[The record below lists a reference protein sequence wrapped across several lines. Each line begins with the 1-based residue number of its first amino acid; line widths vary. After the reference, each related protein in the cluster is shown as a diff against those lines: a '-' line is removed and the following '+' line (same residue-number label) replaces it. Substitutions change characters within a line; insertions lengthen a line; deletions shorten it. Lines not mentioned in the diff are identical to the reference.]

1 MTENL
6 TNCPICNFHRSTF
19 RENASRGIFSI
30 KCQRCGEFSI
40 SRDCIQYLDVKE
52 KISKISYVL
61 SSLSRELYET
71 KGEPL
76 QFTTTNL
83 EEYARHYLVPDVNNI
98 EEKIKK
104 FLQRL
109 REKTEYFGQ
118 EINFKDIETVFPLAY
133 AKNSEELMALLTLM
147 TEKKLAK
154 IKVISNSD
162 VKSVKILLSAN
173 GWDMTNSTQKENKES
188 NKGFVAVWFDES
200 MNENINAI
208 ETAIEDCNFKPI
220 CIRDEHFSEKIMDK
234 ALGEIRKSRFVV
246 VDLTG
251 NRGSVFFEAGFAHGL
266 GVETIYVFREQDG
279 EKEKF
284 PLEFYARHYQCYKY
298 KTAADLREK
307 LKNAISAR
315 IKTP

>member
-6 TNCPICNFHRSTF
+6 TNCPICNFSKCTIYPKNHGTF
-19 RENASRGIFSI
+19 FVSCR
-30 KCQRCGEFSI
+30 RCGEFSI
-40 SRDCIQYLDVKE
+40 TDQCIRYTDVKE
-52 KISKISYVL
+52 KISKISYIL
-61 SSLSRELYET
+61 SGLSRELYET
-71 KGEPL
+71 KSKPP
-76 QFTTTNL
+76 QFMTTNL
-83 EEYARHYLVPDVNNI
+83 EEYAKHYLVPDVNSI

-133 AKNSEELMALLTLM
+133 AKNSEELVALFTLM

-154 IKVISNSD
+154 SKVVPNGGAKI
-162 VKSVKILLSAN
+162 VKISLSAN
-173 GWDMTNSTQKENKES
+173 GWDITNSSQKENQES
-188 NKGFVAVWFDES
+188 DKGFVAVWFDES
-200 MNENINAI
+200 MNESIKAI

-266 GVETIYVFREQDG
+266 GVETIYVFRESD
-279 EKEKF
+279 EKEKS

-298 KTAADLREK
+298 KTPDDLREK
-307 LKNAISAR
+307 LRDAISAR
-315 IKTP
+315 IKTS